1 MLDTLAVINRRPD
14 IGRKSP
20 FLPHLGGPHH
30 NIAIMHGMEKLQW
43 CGYPMVKK
51 LEDMFTRFDRI
62 HERDGQTPHDSI
74 GHIYA

>member
-43 CGYPMVKK
+43 CGYPMVVVW
-51 LEDMFTRFDRI
+51 LP
-62 HERDGQTPHDSI
+62 DGEKIRRYVYSF
-74 GHIYA
+74 